1 MLSIARLSFGR
12 VALCRREFHLSAAS
26 LVKMVENV
34 PALGESIT
42 EGTIASWAKKV
53 GDKVNVDD
61 VIVVIE
67 TDKVTVDVKAVHA
80 GVLTQQLAVDNVS
93 TKSQII
99 FPTDS
104 FTHIK
109 TVPSQVL
116 VGKPLYEIDTDGSV
130 SVPSGTSTPSAPAPS
145 TPAPVATSS
154 HKSHSTRKHLIK
166 FVGKRSLV
174 KKEEKIHHPVAVVE
188 RTVQVPVL
196 GTGRPTEVPFLKL
209 KDKFMHG
216 RPKMSAKEM
225 DAITSGGAY

>member
-26 LVKMVENV
+26 FVKMVENV

-80 GVLTQQLAVDNVS
+80 GVLTQQLAVDNV
-93 TKSQII
+93 
-99 FPTDS
+99 
-104 FTHIK
+104 
-109 TVPSQVL
+109 L

-130 SVPSGTSTPSAPAPS
+130 SVSSGTSTPSAPAPS

-188 RTVQVPVL
+188 TVQVQVPVL